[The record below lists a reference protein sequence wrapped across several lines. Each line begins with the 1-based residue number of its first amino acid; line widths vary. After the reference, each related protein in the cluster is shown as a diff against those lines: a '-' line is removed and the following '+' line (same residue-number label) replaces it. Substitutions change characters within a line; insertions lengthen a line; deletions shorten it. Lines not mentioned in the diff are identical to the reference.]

1 MIIGASWLDIM
12 VCIIDDKRMRT
23 TINIPD
29 EAFALLTRKAREKGV
44 SIGEVVGEAA
54 FIAYRDRPG
63 RNAPPMIELPVA
75 GRGGLQP
82 GVDLD
87 STASLEDAMDEVS

>member
-1 MIIGASWLDIM
+1 
-12 VCIIDDKRMRT
+12 MRT
-23 TINIPD
+23 TVNIPD
-29 EAFALLTRKAREKGV
+29 EAFALLSKKAKEKGV
-44 SIGEVVGEAA
+44 SIGEVVGEAT

-63 RNAPPMIELPVA
+63 RKDRPSIELPVA

-87 STASLEDAMDEVS
+87 SNASLLDAMDEVS

>member
-1 MIIGASWLDIM
+1 
-12 VCIIDDKRMRT
+12 MRT
-23 TINIPD
+23 TVNIPD
-29 EAFALLTRKAREKGV
+29 EAFELLTKKAKEKGV

-54 FIAYRDRPG
+54 FIAYRDRP
-63 RNAPPMIELPVA
+63 RRSAPLAFQLPVA

-87 STASLEDAMDEVS
+87 STASLEDAMDELS

>member
-1 MIIGASWLDIM
+1 MMQKVYDLG
-12 VCIIDDKRMRT
+12 MRT
-23 TINIPD
+23 TLNIPD
-29 EAFALLTRKAREKGV
+29 EALALLTKKAKEKGV

-54 FIAYRDRPG
+54 FIAYRDRPKRKG
-63 RNAPPMIELPVA
+63 RPSIELPVA

-87 STASLEDAMDEVS
+87 SSASLLDAMDEVS